1 MNGMAA
7 PLSSIESL
15 TGDFILVCFLR
26 PSADRLGTTESTRRY
41 PLVKSLWT
49 MVPGLVTRSDSE
61 ALRSKNC
68 YLSRW

>member
-15 TGDFILVCFLR
+15 TGEFILVCLR
-26 PSADRLGTTESTRRY
+26 PSADRLGTESTRRC

-49 MVPGLVTRSDSE
+49 MVPDLVTRSDSE
-61 ALRSKNC
+61 ALRSKTC